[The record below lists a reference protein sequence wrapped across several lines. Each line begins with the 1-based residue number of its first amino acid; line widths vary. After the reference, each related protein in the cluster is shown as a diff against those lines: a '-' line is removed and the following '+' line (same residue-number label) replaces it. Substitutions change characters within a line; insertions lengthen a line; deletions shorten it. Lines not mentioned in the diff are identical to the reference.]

1 MVSLEDFGVEVKS
14 RLFNTSVDWTVNSKL
29 SFNGGYSYHHQDSD
43 AVVDYAFA
51 PITTNGGIRGRSLY
65 FIRNHFIYFDTVA
78 QPFRRVT
85 FYAAYRINKDTGQGD
100 RLATPCV
107 APCTVPAT
115 GTLITSYPMS
125 FQSPE
130 ARVAI
135 RINRTLDWNFG
146 YQYYNYNES
155 DRVRIEAPYLV
166 SVRPQ
171 NYHAHLPYMSLR
183 IYFGRGE

>member
-29 SFNGGYSYHHQDSD
+29 SFNGGYTYNHQDSD

-51 PITTNGGIRGRSLY
+51 PITTNGGIRGHSLY
-65 FIRNHFIYFDTVA
+65 FIRNHFFFLDTLV
-78 QPFRRVT
+78 QPTRRVS
-85 FYAAYRINKDTGQGD
+85 FYGAYRINKDTGQGD

-107 APCTVPAT
+107 APCTLPAT

-135 RINRTLDWNFG
+135 RINRNIDWNLG

-155 DRVRIEAPYLV
+155 DRVRIESPFTT
-166 SVRPQ
+166 VRPQ